1 MDFCSNKNSTSSLWT
16 WAFTLKVSLI
26 SWSRLLN
33 FLISQYKTAPELKE
47 LIPLSPA
54 SPRVATEE
62 VFGEIETWISACVN
76 DHVSCPK
83 IVDSVLPTRV
93 LDVGT
98 ATEIQS
104 EIVRLHVTAEAEC
117 GRYAALSYCWGP
129 GTQVKTLQGNL
140 EEHKRSIRVMQLP
153 QTIQDA
159 IRVTREL
166 GIRYLWV
173 DALCIIQDSP
183 NDDWPR
189 EAAQMPEIYKNA
201 MVTISAAAATD
212 TTQGFL
218 ADRQPVLLSSLQSSR
233 LPVYKYVS
241 DDDQDENLAIFD
253 LVGEIFLARDAN
265 LGYDIKEFRDEA
277 INTRAWCLQ
286 ESWLSPRLLV
296 FGSGLPRWICLE
308 HERMYGVDQPK
319 ARYDWQNE
327 EKVRGQI
334 FNNLHEENSTIIASQ
349 YQPTR
354 TECLHEWGS
363 LFTNYTQRNL
373 TFKTDK
379 MAAISGIAKEM
390 QKMLQDR
397 YVAGLW
403 ESSLPHSLLWR
414 HVNDPSSTVATIKE
428 NKRKRDRIRGLF
440 TSIFSSK
447 KDSSSSSSEPYIA
460 PSWSPFANNGTVSM
474 HRSWGPESQTLAS
487 VTNLDVK
494 AANPSAPFLALDK
507 LHDRMH
513 VTAPMAQMSYEHL
526 VSSFVIVTD
535 GSPHMWWDYIIPD
548 GGAANEHLGHAGD
561 LQWQYPEINPQ
572 VLANGRVTLD
582 LVGAGDMEPLVRE
595 PSQRPVPPFANPDVW
610 PDPTGSNK
618 KQADL
623 WLLEISHTNTPAG
636 LVLARIKGCEF
647 RRVGMFVMARNKDPT
662 YQWIN
667 GYEVAGPRRWNWDA
681 RLKIR
686 SCVIC

>member
-1 MDFCSNKNSTSSLWT
+1 MDS
-16 WAFTLKVSLI
+16 I
-26 SWSRLLN
+26 
-33 FLISQYKTAPELKE
+33 
-47 LIPLSPA
+47 
-54 SPRVATEE
+54 
-62 VFGEIETWISACVN
+62 
-76 DHVSCPK
+76 
-83 IVDSVLPTRV
+83 LPTRV

-98 ATEIQS
+98 ATDTQS
-104 EIVRLHVTAEAEC
+104 ELVRLHVTAEEEC

-140 EEHKRSIRVMQLP
+140 EEHKRSIGVARLP

-159 IRVTREL
+159 IRATREL

-189 EAAQMPEIYKNA
+189 EAARMPEIYKNA

-218 ADRQPVLLSSLQSSR
+218 GDRQPVLLSSIQSSR

-241 DDDQDENLAIFD
+241 DDDQDETLANFE
-253 LVGEIFLARDAN
+253 LVGEIFLAGDAK
-265 LGYDIKEFRDEA
+265 LGYDVKEFRDEA

-319 ARYDWQNE
+319 KRYDWDNE
-327 EKVRGQI
+327 DKVRRQI
-334 FNNLHEENSTIIASQ
+334 FNNTHEGHSTLELASHS
-349 YQPTR
+349 QPTKIQY
-354 TECLHEWGS
+354 LHEWGS
-363 LFTNYTQRNL
+363 LFTDYTRRNL

-390 QKMLQDR
+390 QKLLQDR

-403 ESSLPHSLLWR
+403 EASLPHSLLWH
-414 HVNDPSSTVATIKE
+414 HVNDASNTVATTKE
-428 NKRKRDRIRGLF
+428 NRRKRDRIRGLF
-440 TSIFSSK
+440 TSLFSSTK
-447 KDSSSSSSEPYIA
+447 GSSSSSQPYIA
-460 PSWSPFANNGTVSM
+460 PSWSPFANDGTVSM
-474 HRSWGPESQTLAS
+474 HRSWGPEGKTLTS
-487 VTNLDVK
+487 ITKLDLRP
-494 AANPSAPFLALDK
+494 ANALAPFLALHQ
-507 LHDRMH
+507 LHNRMH
-513 VTAPMAQMSYEHL
+513 ITAPMAQMSYEHL
-526 VSSFVIVTD
+526 LSSFVIVTD

-582 LVGAGDMEPLVRE
+582 LVGAGDMRPLVRE
-595 PSQRPVPPFANPDVW
+595 PSQRPVPPYADPSEW
-610 PDPTGSNK
+610 PEPAGGSK
-618 KQADL
+618 KQAADL
-623 WLLEISHTNTPAG
+623 WLLEISHTNTPSG
-636 LVLARIKGCEF
+636 LVLVRIKGCEF
-647 RRVGMFVMARNKDPT
+647 KRIGIFVMARNQDPT
-662 YQWIN
+662 YQWVN
-667 GYEVAGPRRWNWDA
+667 GYEVAGPRRWNWDT
-681 RLKIR
+681 RLQIR
-686 SCVIC
+686 SCIIC